1 MPPESTLDFRM
12 LHSSDDWIRHLSALA
27 GPGTAPDLDGMP
39 PTVLRE
45 GDPDATLWRAACAAP
60 GDPAIVA
67 ADGLLAS
74 RPGDSLASSGGYAA
88 LEVWTE
94 CELGALHALARFA
107 RRHPAASRDARLA
120 ELVAWHLEHTQPDNA
135 TNRPWALHVFLREGS
150 PEARLYAET
159 LLHNATASDARHEP
173 LTRWIL
179 LDSVRELRALHVG
192 PGAP

>member
-1 MPPESTLDFRM
+1 MPPESAPEFRM
-12 LHSSDDWIRHLSALA
+12 LRSHDDWIRHLTALA
-27 GPGTAPDLDGMP
+27 GPGTAPGLDGVP
-39 PTVLRE
+39 PTVLRA
-45 GDPDATLWRAACAAP
+45 GDADATLWHAACAAP
-60 GDPAIVA
+60 GDAAIDVA
-67 ADGLLAS
+67 DRLLAA
-74 RPGDSLASSGGYAA
+74 RPGDSLAASGGYAA

-135 TNRPWALHVFLREGS
+135 TNRPWALHVFLREGT

-179 LDSVRELRALHVG
+179 LDSVRELRALQG
-192 PGAP
+192 GSAAP